1 MQSDNATEPWAHVVV
16 AVVQPR
22 QHPPGQPLRRR
33 AVSERASALF
43 VGLPL
48 QAVGALAQTAQEYN
62 PFALGRLYRKRTA
75 NARQPCFFPPIVW
88 HRLCE
93 IVTRNASLAHLPDAL
108 DPGLGLGFGR
118 IVASE
123 IEAPNLLVD
132 LV

>member
-62 PFALGRLYRKRTA
+62 PFALGRLYRKGAA
-75 NARQPCFFPPIVW
+75 NARQPCFFPPGGLFSNRMDGWGGSSGLWGNEVG
-88 HRLCE
+88 LKCE
-93 IVTRNASLAHLPDAL
+93 DRGRPD
-108 DPGLGLGFGR
+108 
-118 IVASE
+118 
-123 IEAPNLLVD
+123 
-132 LV
+132 